1 MGFQISRGSDF
12 LRIILYNSINRK
24 LSLKLKLKSVSGKS
38 LRRINSI
45 IKRRFLTRVFQKERR
60 RSIITPPR
68 NPSTRTS
75 VSTAIGISPRFQL
88 WMQATL
94 SRLDRSSQPTF
105 GPGLRFYRLR
115 NRDEAQLPTFCAR
128 YRPVIK
134 QPPIFR
140 QPFPL

>member
-68 NPSTRTS
+68 NPSIRTS
-75 VSTAIGISPRFQL
+75 IRRPSVSRLVSNFGCRLHFPGSIVPVNLPSGRAYASTACETGTRPSYPHSAPDIGR
-88 WMQATL
+88 
-94 SRLDRSSQPTF
+94 
-105 GPGLRFYRLR
+105 
-115 NRDEAQLPTFCAR
+115 
-128 YRPVIK
+128 
-134 QPPIFR
+134 
-140 QPFPL
+140 